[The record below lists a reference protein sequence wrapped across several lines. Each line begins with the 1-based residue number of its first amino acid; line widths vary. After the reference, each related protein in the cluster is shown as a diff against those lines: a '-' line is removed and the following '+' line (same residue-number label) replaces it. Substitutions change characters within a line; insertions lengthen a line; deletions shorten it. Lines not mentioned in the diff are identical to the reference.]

1 MISNLSERPPRARPL
16 PPPTARSSVLEILLQ
31 CSEPGDFLEHR
42 LERIPGLQALSEGD
56 VDKAVGLM
64 QAQATSVSD
73 FLVGIDPDAPETAPI
88 RERLTE
94 EAEQLDRLAKGAQ
107 ERDRMLA
114 MKSMAEDINLTS
126 RGRDDKER
134 RMRNRNKRDF

>member
-1 MISNLSERPPRARPL
+1 MPNPTVTSAR
-16 PPPTARSSVLEILLQ
+16 LLAETTKVKREA
-31 CSEPGDFLEHR
+31 S
-42 LERIPGLQALSEGD
+42 QAMSEGD
-56 VDKAVGLM
+56 VDKAVRLM

-73 FLVGIDPDAPETAPI
+73 FLGQIDPTVPDTAPI

-94 EAEQLDRLAKGAQ
+94 EAEQLQRLATGAQ

-114 MKSMAEDINLTS
+114 MKSMAEDISLQS

-134 RMRNRNKRDF
+134 RMRNRSKRDF

>member
-1 MISNLSERPPRARPL
+1 MAYQVSEASP
-16 PPPTARSSVLEILLQ
+16 
-31 CSEPGDFLEHR
+31 
-42 LERIPGLQALSEGD
+42 ALSEGNL
-56 VDKAVGLM
+56 DKAVGLV

-73 FLVGIDPDAPETAPI
+73 FLGQIDPDVPEAAPI

-94 EAEQLDRLAKGAQ
+94 EAEQLDRLARGAQ

-114 MKSMAEDINLTS
+114 TKSMAEDINLTS

-134 RMRNRNKRDF
+134 RMRNRSKRDF

>member
-1 MISNLSERPPRARPL
+1 MVN
-16 PPPTARSSVLEILLQ
+16 VV
-31 CSEPGDFLEHR
+31 PGDEAAGRMPNPTVTSAR
-42 LERIPGLQALSEGD
+42 LLAETTKVKREASQALYEGD

-73 FLVGIDPDAPETAPI
+73 FLGQIDPNVPETAPI

-94 EAEQLDRLAKGAQ
+94 EAEQLHRLATGAQ

-114 MKSMAEDINLTS
+114 MKSMAEDINLQS

-134 RMRNRNKRDF
+134 RTRSRNKRDF